1 MGSKFDELN
10 LNLDKLYEFES
21 RQNLLM
27 IRNTNVMGSKMEK
40 ADFWMDS
47 GVYKGLEDVKFKE
60 TGPDYSNIKYNVKMD
75 NNDVTN
81 NNDVS
86 KKNSAVVDMNNND
99 VSKKNSAVVDNL
111 ENN

>member
-40 ADFWMDS
+40 ADF
-47 GVYKGLEDVKFKE
+47 
-60 TGPDYSNIKYNVKMD
+60 
-75 NNDVTN
+75 
-81 NNDVS
+81 
-86 KKNSAVVDMNNND
+86 
-99 VSKKNSAVVDNL
+99 
-111 ENN
+111 

>member
-47 GVYKGLEDVKFKE
+47 GV
-60 TGPDYSNIKYNVKMD
+60 
-75 NNDVTN
+75 
-81 NNDVS
+81 
-86 KKNSAVVDMNNND
+86 
-99 VSKKNSAVVDNL
+99 
-111 ENN
+111 